1 MRELTLR
8 LEPRKGQPLY
18 EQLFSQ
24 IVREI
29 AEGRMQPGERL
40 PSKRALGAHL
50 KLSQSTVENAYA
62 QLVAE
67 GYVLARPRSGYF
79 VQALPQPLG
88 ERPAPPP
95 PEALPAT
102 PSAPEIDLSTSS
114 VDTDIFPYRSWLRL
128 HRETLTAQPE
138 LLARGLHQGEPELR
152 LALSSFLY
160 QHRNVRCSPGQLAI
174 GPGIESLLSLLMLLL
189 PEGSVIAAED
199 PGYQGI
205 HRIAHRQ
212 RCPLIPVPADQ
223 EGMDVDALRRSGAQL
238 AYVTPSHQF
247 PLGLTMPIGRRL
259 HLMRWANEAPGRY
272 VIEDDY
278 DSEFRHDIRP
288 IPALQGM
295 EGGSRVIYL
304 GTFSRSL
311 APSLRIAYMALP
323 EELLALYLR
332 DFGRQGNSLSR
343 FEQRT
348 LSRFIADG
356 HYLRHLRRAGLV
368 YARRCAQLKQALE
381 EIPGAKVRGDQAG
394 LHFLLTV
401 QGKGEAELLA
411 GARQAGIPLKG
422 LSEYCSL
429 VPPIP
434 STLVLGYAGLK
445 DGQVQQAAQ
454 RLRRAWGL

>member
-8 LEPRKGQPLY
+8 LEAGEGLPLY
-18 EQLFSQ
+18 EQLFRQ
-24 IVREI
+24 ITREI
-29 AEGRMQPGERL
+29 TEGRLKPGERL

-62 QLVAE
+62 QLLAE
-67 GYVLARPRSGYF
+67 GYVASRPRSGFY
-79 VQALPQPLG
+79 VEALPEPLG
-88 ERPAPPP
+88 ERPLPPV
-95 PEALPAT
+95 T
-102 PSAPEIDLSTSS
+102 RSAPRPPSEPAIDLSTSS
-114 VDTDIFPYRSWLRL
+114 VDTDIFPYRSWIRL

-138 LLARGLHQGEPELR
+138 LLKRGLHQGEPELR
-152 LALSSFLY
+152 EALSTFLY
-160 QHRNVRCSPGQLAI
+160 QYRNVRISPEQLVI
-174 GPGIESLLSLLMLLL
+174 GPGVESLLSLLMQLL
-189 PEGSVIAAED
+189 PPGSVIAAED

-205 HRIAHRQ
+205 QRIAARQ

-223 EGMDVDALRRSGAQL
+223 QGMDVGALDASGAAL

-259 HLMRWANEAPGRY
+259 ALMRWANERPDRF

-311 APSLRIAYMALP
+311 APSLRIAYLALP
-323 EELLALYLR
+323 EALTQDYLR
-332 DFGRQGNSLSR
+332 AFGRQGNSLSR

-356 HYLRHLRRAGLV
+356 HYAKHLRRAGLV
-368 YARRCAQLKQALE
+368 YARRCAQLKGALE
-381 EIPGAKVRGDQAG
+381 KIPGAEVSGDEAG

-401 QGKGEAELLA
+401 RGKSEAELLQ
-411 GARQAGIPLKG
+411 GARQAGIPLRG

-429 VPPIP
+429 VKPLP
-434 STLVLGYAGLK
+434 STVVVGYAGLK
-445 DGQVQQAAQ
+445 DALVQVAAE
-454 RLRRAWGL
+454 RLRQAWGL